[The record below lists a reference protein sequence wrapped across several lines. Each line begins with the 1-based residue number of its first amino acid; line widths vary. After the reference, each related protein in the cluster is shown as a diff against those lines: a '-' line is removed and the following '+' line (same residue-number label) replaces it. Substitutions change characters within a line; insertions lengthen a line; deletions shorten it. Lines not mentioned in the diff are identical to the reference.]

1 MKIQRSFI
9 VGCVL
14 AIFLMLC
21 PMPELNRFLR
31 YGMDLLHAP
40 FFALL
45 AFFLDQKRRKHP
57 QGMSAPVLWTLLLL
71 LGLLLESVQ
80 MWFGRDSNWHDG
92 LSNVLGI
99 FAGLFISSAQ
109 CSTTTAGKLSGHLIA
124 LCLIAVASFPGA
136 RGVWDALEA
145 RRMFP
150 QLANF
155 ESSSELLRWKAREA
169 KLTRSRKHTIEGEFA
184 GRLALRPGRYPGAS
198 LELPQ
203 MTWREKD
210 SLTFG
215 VTWNPDL
222 SQRQTDVSPTLRLH
236 LKLEDRG
243 PSELSADRFE
253 TTVLVKPGKNKFY
266 IPIDDIRHG
275 PIQRTLDLNEMVLFS
290 IFVTNLEESTLL
302 FLDDIQLE

>member
-1 MKIQRSFI
+1 MKIQRSLIF
-9 VGCVL
+9 GCVL

-57 QGMSAPVLWTLLLL
+57 QGISGPVLWTLLLL
-71 LGLLLESVQ
+71 LGLLLESAQ

-109 CSTTTAGKLSGHLIA
+109 YSKTAAGKLVGHLIA
-124 LCLIAVASFPGA
+124 LSLIAVASFPGA

-145 RRMFP
+145 KRVFP

-169 KLTRSRKHTIEGEFA
+169 NLTRSREHTIGGNFS

-203 MTWREKD
+203 ITWRGKD

-215 VTWNPDL
+215 VIWNPDL
-222 SQRQTDVSPTLRLH
+222 SKQETDVPPTLRLH
-236 LKLEDRG
+236 LKLEDGG

-253 TTVLVKPGKNKFY
+253 TTVLVKPGENKFHVS
-266 IPIDDIRHG
+266 IEDIRHG
-275 PIQRTLDLNEMVLFS
+275 PIQRTLDLDEMVLFS
-290 IFVTNLEESTLL
+290 VFVTNLEESTLL
-302 FLDDIQLE
+302 FFDDIRLE

>member
-1 MKIQRSFI
+1 MKIQRSFFF
-9 VGCVL
+9 GCVL

-57 QGMSAPVLWTLLLL
+57 QGISGPVLWTLLLL

-109 CSTTTAGKLSGHLIA
+109 CSTTTVGKLSRHLIA
-124 LCLIAVASFPGA
+124 LCLIAVASFHGA

-145 RRMFP
+145 RRVFP

-169 KLTRSRKHTIEGEFA
+169 KLTRSREHTIEGDFS

-203 MTWREKD
+203 VTWRGK
-210 SLTFG
+210 
-215 VTWNPDL
+215 
-222 SQRQTDVSPTLRLH
+222 
-236 LKLEDRG
+236 DRG

-253 TTVLVKPGKNKFY
+253 TTLLVKPGKNKFRV
-266 IPIDDIRHG
+266 PIEDIRHG
-275 PIQRTLDLNEMVLFS
+275 PIQRTLDLDEMVLFS
-290 IFVTNLEESTLL
+290 IFVTNLEESALL
-302 FLDDIQLE
+302 FLDDIRLE